1 MLYVGFF
8 LSNLLLGTVLMHLMS
23 LLFGCKPKI
32 RAPFVILCLLINS
45 ASAMVVLTPADMFS
59 FEARLVIMLLCYL
72 IRIAVYQIIFR
83 QIKLKIVYVCIL
95 SYITNTFYELLLSAF
110 FSNTIALSICAFIIE
125 AVFGLLIIAVIKRK
139 DSEQFVAES
148 LRIIPKR
155 LYVIVMV
162 FLYVFTMF
170 TFLSAHSEKDILF
183 RKVANV
189 LMMPTIVFIVL
200 ILYWLVNIVIKEQNQ
215 KNISQLLSMHL
226 ENQIEYYEKVNERY
240 TTIRR
245 LNHDFKNHLLCLRS
259 LIGENENQKAL
270 MYIDDVEKMIASRK
284 LNYDTG
290 NIIADIILNNKS
302 SDAEQCNAKI
312 VFDGVIPSSGIA
324 NADLCVIIA
333 NALDN
338 AVEACAKDE
347 TNSEKTISVNSVF
360 KQGYFILRV
369 VNPVFEHVEIKDKY
383 NMKTTKSDKS
393 HHGFGVANMI
403 SISEKYNGGVHISSD
418 DKSFI
423 LEATL
428 LLKQEGV

>member
-72 IRIAVYQIIFR
+72 IRIAVYQMIFR

-245 LNHDFKNHLLCLRS
+245 LNHDFKNHLLCLR
-259 LIGENENQKAL
+259 
-270 MYIDDVEKMIASRK
+270 R
-284 LNYDTG
+284 
-290 NIIADIILNNKS
+290 S
-302 SDAEQCNAKI
+302 SC
-312 VFDGVIPSSGIA
+312 
-324 NADLCVIIA
+324 
-333 NALDN
+333 
-338 AVEACAKDE
+338 
-347 TNSEKTISVNSVF
+347 T
-360 KQGYFILRV
+360 
-369 VNPVFEHVEIKDKY
+369 
-383 NMKTTKSDKS
+383 
-393 HHGFGVANMI
+393 
-403 SISEKYNGGVHISSD
+403 
-418 DKSFI
+418 
-423 LEATL
+423 
-428 LLKQEGV
+428 